1 MSESTDGLS
10 PELHAL
16 RIDRSGQRRSSAG
29 RTFLIAAVLAAGI
42 VTIALQRPQLEA
54 WLFKTPV
61 ELTEI
66 SLVSPVQAAIE
77 LSSSGYVVPHIR
89 SAVGARIPGRV
100 SKLFVRQGQHVE
112 ANQVLI
118 ELERST
124 QQATLQAA
132 KQKALVARAQV
143 ASARALLEEVRLQ
156 ARRQSLLVKQGAAP
170 AAAAEDASTRVAS
183 IEAQVSVAQAEAD
196 AADAEVNVLKV
207 NLDAMTIT
215 APISGVVLNKPPE
228 VGEML
233 GNDLGIGTTVGTIE
247 IAEMSTLYIETD
259 VPEGR
264 LHLVKVG
271 APCEIVLDA
280 YPERRFRGEAVEV
293 TPHVSRSKATVG
305 VKVRFTDDT
314 TEVLPDMSARVS
326 FLSKSL
332 TPEQQNE
339 RPKLVVPANAL
350 SQRDGKHMLFVV
362 EGDTVH
368 AQSVA
373 LGEQVGDGFEL
384 ERGPAAGTRVV
395 KDPPA
400 TLHDQSRI
408 KEQLGS

>member
-1 MSESTDGLS
+1 MT
-10 PELHAL
+10 
-16 RIDRSGQRRSSAG
+16 
-29 RTFLIAAVLAAGI
+29 
-42 VTIALQRPQLEA
+42 
-54 WLFKTPV
+54 
-61 ELTEI
+61 
-66 SLVSPVQAAIE
+66 
-77 LSSSGYVVPHIR
+77 
-89 SAVGARIPGRV
+89 
-100 SKLFVRQGQHVE
+100 
-112 ANQVLI
+112 
-118 ELERST
+118 
-124 QQATLQAA
+124 
-132 KQKALVARAQV
+132 
-143 ASARALLEEVRLQ
+143 
-156 ARRQSLLVKQGAAP
+156 
-170 AAAAEDASTRVAS
+170 S
-183 IEAQVSVAQAEAD
+183 IEAQVLVAQAEAD

-280 YPERRFRGEAVEV
+280 YPERRFRGEAIEV

-314 TEVLPDMSARVS
+314 TAVLPDMSARVS

-339 RPKLVVPANAL
+339 RPKLVVPANAV
-350 SQRDGKHMLFVV
+350 SERDGKRVLFIV

-368 AQSVA
+368 TQSVA

-384 ERGPAAGTRVV
+384 EQGPAAGTRVV